1 MGAGFCSLY
10 PKIHYIEVRYIEIW
24 MYFVSCDSKGS
35 VIKIRFATSDIIGA
49 LHFGQSNYVNMTV
62 WMNGPTNV
70 RQCYSML
77 IFDTDSGKHNIQ
89 QNNITK

>member
-35 VIKIRFATSDIIGA
+35 VVKIKFASSDIIGMPYISGRVITRTWRFEWMGPLMSDNA
-49 LHFGQSNYVNMTV
+49 IVVCIFSIQILVNT
-62 WMNGPTNV
+62 
-70 RQCYSML
+70 
-77 IFDTDSGKHNIQ
+77 I
-89 QNNITK
+89 